1 VAAKAAAEAAAL
13 TRQER
18 DLAAERAN
26 REAHKAAEAHFE
38 AKSHAD
44 TAAAEAASWNAES
57 TSTETGV
64 PPAASTNDSTMSTDR
79 GQATR
84 DHSSGL
90 ESGKEASTDGNGSE
104 EVVTGTDGVSDGSVS
119 ALVAAYSRSMG
130 EEGAFEDEVERVLAE
145 INSRKSAFESEV
157 DRVLARYGGVKYAAT
172 TTSTTRGSSTDTSS
186 VDYTRSAKATKSSA
200 SSTNSTHRGHSSTKI
215 NSIDST
221 SVSGTDRLAARGS
234 NGYFRSDDYKSS
246 SSDHSSKRPIEINQN
261 AGNVAQQPSAF
272 SDLSSTIARS
282 SSLPSQQQSIDTATL
297 RNQNSSRTTSNPIDS
312 SSNRL
317 SSRISV
323 MPEQATQASRSTA
336 AAATTV
342 SSEKANAVPS
352 SSSDSTDNRNNPW
365 SNVFD
370 FTWVDLATTVLLPI
384 SPLAA
389 TSNSELL
396 ASSLSSSSPASS
408 LSSSSQA
415 SSLSSSSMMSSSSL
429 PSSTF
434 TELPSLSAPAVD
446 NPAST
451 LLPQQ
456 PLSDSAPGITLRVLG
471 EPFTVAKLD
480 PGSRRQRKAAAA
492 LFAGALDEQA
502 DQGLQS
508 GHHATGSSG
517 TTNNPR
523 SDSVDGKSKS
533 GSSSSP
539 VFVAATNSE
548 ISIVAPSQALLH
560 LTDEWFTQE
569 RHPPVL
575 DDHWRC
581 LEVAGPMAFTEVG
594 IMARLSGCLANAG
607 ISLLAQS
614 TFDTDYICVKAEKLT
629 EAMLA
634 LVKNGH
640 RVQ

>member
-1 VAAKAAAEAAAL
+1 MAAKAAAEAAAL

>member
-1 VAAKAAAEAAAL
+1 MAAKAAAEAAAL

-215 NSIDST
+215 NIIDST

>member
-1 VAAKAAAEAAAL
+1 
-13 TRQER
+13 
-18 DLAAERAN
+18 
-26 REAHKAAEAHFE
+26 
-38 AKSHAD
+38 
-44 TAAAEAASWNAES
+44 
-57 TSTETGV
+57 
-64 PPAASTNDSTMSTDR
+64 M
-79 GQATR
+79 
-84 DHSSGL
+84 
-90 ESGKEASTDGNGSE
+90 
-104 EVVTGTDGVSDGSVS
+104 
-119 ALVAAYSRSMG
+119 
-130 EEGAFEDEVERVLAE
+130 
-145 INSRKSAFESEV
+145 
-157 DRVLARYGGVKYAAT
+157 
-172 TTSTTRGSSTDTSS
+172 
-186 VDYTRSAKATKSSA
+186 
-200 SSTNSTHRGHSSTKI
+200 
-215 NSIDST
+215 
-221 SVSGTDRLAARGS
+221 
-234 NGYFRSDDYKSS
+234 
-246 SSDHSSKRPIEINQN
+246 
-261 AGNVAQQPSAF
+261 
-272 SDLSSTIARS
+272 
-282 SSLPSQQQSIDTATL
+282 
-297 RNQNSSRTTSNPIDS
+297 
-312 SSNRL
+312 
-317 SSRISV
+317 
-323 MPEQATQASRSTA
+323 
-336 AAATTV
+336 
-342 SSEKANAVPS
+342 
-352 SSSDSTDNRNNPW
+352 
-365 SNVFD
+365 
-370 FTWVDLATTVLLPI
+370 
-384 SPLAA
+384 
-389 TSNSELL
+389 
-396 ASSLSSSSPASS
+396 
-408 LSSSSQA
+408 
-415 SSLSSSSMMSSSSL
+415 
-429 PSSTF
+429 
-434 TELPSLSAPAVD
+434 SAPAVD

>member
-1 VAAKAAAEAAAL
+1 MAAKAAAEAAAL
-13 TRQER
+13 ARQER